1 MRRLISS
8 RERPRI
14 IESRN
19 SNNFTIDHFVDDLL
33 KMPWDLIEGSDDPD
47 EMWTIWTIKF
57 DHSPIWEVSIDKY
70 W

>member
-57 DHSPIWEVSIDKY
+57 DPSPIWEVSIDKY